1 MQKLETLS
9 PEQIKER
16 APQVYTD
23 KPYDQVS
30 DKYVFLSTH
39 RIVDD
44 MAKLGW
50 QVSDAKTMRTKNPI
64 QKKYGKHMVVFYNP
78 DIFIK
83 DDEGGIEAYPQ
94 ILITNNHRG
103 WGQFRFEMGIFRLI
117 CSNGLVIK
125 EKDLGDFKLRHFG
138 YSFDEL
144 KRLVDQAVEALPK
157 VVERINVFSQTIMSP
172 DEQRSF
178 AYKAIQVRF
187 GEERLVDDYEINQVL
202 MSARP
207 QDEGSSLWVTLNRVQ
222 EHLIHG
228 GFTMVS
234 ADKKERKVRKIVN
247 MQANVELNQ
256 KIWEVAAEFA
266 HS

>member
-30 DKYVFLSTH
+30 DKYVFLPTH

-50 QVSDAKTMRTKNPI
+50 QVSDAKTMKTKNPI

-94 ILITNNHRG
+94 ILIQNNARG
-103 WGQFRFEMGIFRLI
+103 WGKLKFSVGIFRMI
-117 CSNGLVIK
+117 CSNGLIIRS
-125 EKDLGDFKLRHFG
+125 KDLGEFSLRHFG
-138 YSFDEL
+138 YTFEDL
-144 KRLVDQAVEALPK
+144 QNLVQSVVDNLPRMVEK
-157 VVERINVFSQTIMSP
+157 INDFSQKEMTP

-178 AYKAIQVRF
+178 AYKAIQARF
-187 GEERLVDDYEINQVL
+187 GEERLVEDYEVNQVL
-202 MSARP
+202 VSARP
-207 QDEGSSLWVTLNRVQ
+207 QDAGSSLWVTLNRVQ
-222 EHLIHG
+222 EHLVRG
-228 GFTMVS
+228 GFTMIG

-247 MQANVELNQ
+247 IQADVALNEKLFEL
-256 KIWEVAAEFA
+256 AEEYC
-266 HS
+266 